1 MLSTKIDS
9 TAFEDCSNDL
19 LAMVIGDGVMIL
31 AITVVTIDEDRFFE
45 VDTEAGFSR
54 KWSGL

>member
-19 LAMVIGDGVMIL
+19 LAMVIEDGVVIL
-31 AITVVTIDEDRFFE
+31 AITVVTIDEERFFE
-45 VDTEAGFSR
+45 VDAEAGFSR
-54 KWSGL
+54 ELSGL

>member
-9 TAFEDCSNDL
+9 TAFEDSSNDL
-19 LAMVIGDGVMIL
+19 LAIVIGDGVMIL
-31 AITVVTIDEDRFFE
+31 AITVVTTDEERFFE